1 MQLTCHSKPRRK
13 LNIPIPQS
21 SNEEENLL
29 VQITKRTFSGGDIR
43 DPFCRSN
50 KFPNYIYFLCLKIN
64 PYLPTD
70 YKACVSCKAVLG
82 PRLRPMHGRVFFC
95 ENLGFRLVVKAA
107 GKIESFSLSS
117 STPSSASVLGVRR
130 VRTRTRIYDR
140 VSACYRFRSTL
151 SLRNVYV
158 YLCVPLLCAVFTLSR
173 LVQPPF
179 RPSPTNL
186 CTGERERERGE
197 KKRGEFLGT

>member
-1 MQLTCHSKPRRK
+1 M
-13 LNIPIPQS
+13 
-21 SNEEENLL
+21 
-29 VQITKRTFSGGDIR
+29 QITKRTFSGGDIR

-50 KFPNYIYFLCLKIN
+50 KFPNYIYFLRLKIN

-151 SLRNVYV
+151 SLRNGVLV
-158 YLCVPLLCAVFTLSR
+158 RAAPVCRIHSLEACATSLPPLGHPRRPTCA
-173 LVQPPF
+173 PEK
-179 RPSPTNL
+179 
-186 CTGERERERGE
+186 EREREER
-197 KKRGEFLGT
+197 KKGVNF